1 MSTQTYPVAV
11 PNVMSSPTKEMSC
24 IFLTLLQ
31 KAAGYCNTIGLLF
44 TKPFCQ
50 KLLAFPAL
58 E

>member
-11 PNVMSSPTKEMSC
+11 PNVMFSPTKEMSC

-31 KAAGYCNTIGLLF
+31 KAAGYSSTIGLLF

-50 KLLAFPAL
+50 KRLTFPVL